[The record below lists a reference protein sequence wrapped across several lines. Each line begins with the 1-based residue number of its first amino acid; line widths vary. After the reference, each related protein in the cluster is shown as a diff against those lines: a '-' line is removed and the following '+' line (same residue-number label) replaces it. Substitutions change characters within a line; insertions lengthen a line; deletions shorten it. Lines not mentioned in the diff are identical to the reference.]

1 MQNDL
6 FFVPM
11 IAHALQQPDPKA
23 AMLEVFEEI
32 RRMGQESQ
40 RAHGY
45 QQFLQFMESVDQ
57 ARLQEAPEELGAEI
71 LAAME
76 RPSGIEIV
84 IERNDEVVG
93 TCSFEQPFG
102 ARSVGDSAPG
112 DYRVKLDTGRVL
124 WEENL
129 AERDLLWSKAFPGE
143 PLKMA
148 ADSGQPIGKP
158 TREISLLE
166 GTVILRVFAGVE
178 SGFMEIELKPSEPEG

>member
-1 MQNDL
+1 MPDDL

-11 IAHALQQPDPKA
+11 ITHALQQPDPKA

-32 RRMGQESQ
+32 RRMGRES
-40 RAHGY
+40 RYARGY

-57 ARLQEAPEELGAEI
+57 TRLQETPKELGAEI

-76 RPSGIEIV
+76 RPSGIEII
-84 IERNDEVVG
+84 IERNDKVVA
-93 TCSFEQPFG
+93 TCSFEQPSG
-102 ARSVGDSAPG
+102 ARSVDGIVPG

-124 WEENL
+124 WEGNL
-129 AERDLLWSKAFPGE
+129 AERELLWSKAFPGK

-148 ADSGQPIGKP
+148 ADSGQPMGEP

-166 GTVILRVFAGVE
+166 GTVILRVYASVE
-178 SGFMEIELKPSEPEG
+178 SGFMEIELKPSEPEA

>member
-11 IAHALQQPDPKA
+11 ITHALQQPDPKA

-32 RRMGQESQ
+32 RRMGRES
-40 RAHGY
+40 RHARGY
-45 QQFLQFMESVDQ
+45 EQFLQFMESVDK
-57 ARLQEAPEELGAEI
+57 ARLQETPEELGAEI

-76 RPSGIEIV
+76 RPSGIEII
-84 IERNDEVVG
+84 IERNDEVTA
-93 TCSFEQPFG
+93 TCSFEQPSG
-102 ARSVGDSAPG
+102 TRSVDGIAPG

-124 WEENL
+124 WEGCL

-148 ADSGQPIGKP
+148 ADSGQPIGNP

-178 SGFMEIELKPSEPEG
+178 SGFMEIELKPSEPQG